1 MNTEQRES
9 WLMAIQEELENHR
22 SLQTFTYVPERPN
35 MRLLTGGWVFSIKTD
50 QTGQHTRFKARLFV
64 RGCAQPGGT
73 YGVTSSPVAPV
84 TMMRVMVAQAA
95 KHGWTLA
102 HVDFKAAYL
111 NAPVRETLYTKASGG
126 HERTTGIC
134 VSVAQGVARAQ
145 ASRSVLVARSEG
157 LDGQARVPAGAS
169 GELPLCAR

>member
-1 MNTEQRES
+1 MNTEERES
-9 WLMAIQEELENHR
+9 WLMAIQEELENHQ
-22 SLQTFTYVPERPN
+22 SLQTFKYVPARPN

-84 TMMRVMVAQAA
+84 LMMRLMVAQAA
-95 KHGWTLA
+95 KDGWNLA

-111 NAPVRETLYTKASGG
+111 NAPVRETIYMQPVAGMNAPPGSVCQKRLFESQTVTRPELALFIDFPDHWDPCPRNVCFKAK
-126 HERTTGIC
+126 
-134 VSVAQGVARAQ
+134 
-145 ASRSVLVARSEG
+145 
-157 LDGQARVPAGAS
+157 P
-169 GELPLCAR
+169 